1 MLLKRCTMKLGE
13 IKLETLRLMFAN
25 YDTKLSIEN
34 FDVYANDEQYKH
46 YLDNMDESISRAID
60 RINSAGVIPQKGLM
74 VEYGN
79 SVLGYESGKL
89 FDRVDLRKLI
99 DDYYALVRVMRY
111 TESNVVGNVEYLS
124 AADGNVL
131 VKPLTDGEAYEFIY
145 NPKSKGIVG
154 LADNDELDLP
164 DDLARIIPYFV
175 KGDLYQDDEPNLAAD
190 AKNQFEQY
198 LLTYRRGNDSVS
210 ERVESVYRVGI

>member
-1 MLLKRCTMKLGE
+1 MKLGE

-79 SVLGYESGKL
+79 TVLGYESGKL

-111 TESNVVGNVEYLS
+111 TESNVIGNVEYLS

-210 ERVESVYRVGI
+210 ERVESVYRTGI